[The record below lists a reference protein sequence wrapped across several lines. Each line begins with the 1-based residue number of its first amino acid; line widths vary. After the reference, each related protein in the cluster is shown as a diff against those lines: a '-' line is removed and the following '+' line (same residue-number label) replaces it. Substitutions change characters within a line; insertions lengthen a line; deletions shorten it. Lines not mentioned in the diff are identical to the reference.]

1 MILWLA
7 SYPKSGNTWVRLII
21 SQLLY
26 WDENYKKNT
35 LEYIN
40 KFGSYPKLV
49 HYLNIPEFKG
59 IKKISNKEDIVK
71 NWVTTQE
78 IINLNSKIK
87 IFKTHNSLC
96 KFQIKGVDYKF
107 TNLENTIGAIYIIRD
122 PRSLIS
128 SIHHH
133 LSLNTLEDAV
143 KMLITNSTW
152 GGLKSKPVG
161 EFLSSWEIHYL
172 SWKRFPKNFLLIKY
186 EDLIKDTNS
195 ELIKIINFLKKFI
208 KIETNEIKIKNILDT
223 TNFKY
228 LKNLEKEGKFNENAY
243 ENINKKKEFFHLGP
257 NNNWENILKNK
268 IKDEIEEKLS
278 SEMKELGYI

>member
-1 MILWLA
+1 MIIWLA
-7 SYPKSGNTWVRLII
+7 SYPKSGNTWVRSIIASLIYTNNGI
-21 SQLLY
+21 FDFSLLDKIKQFPSKIFFKDLSNNLSDFNEIAKHWITAQDFINLDNQVKFLKTHHIKCKIGQY
-26 WDENYKKNT
+26 NFTDKKNT
-35 LEYIN
+35 LA
-40 KFGSYPKLV
+40 
-49 HYLNIPEFKG
+49 
-59 IKKISNKEDIVK
+59 
-71 NWVTTQE
+71 T
-78 IINLNSKIK
+78 
-87 IFKTHNSLC
+87 
-96 KFQIKGVDYKF
+96 
-107 TNLENTIGAIYIIRD
+107 IYIVRD
-122 PRSLIS
+122 PRNLVS
-128 SIHHH
+128 SISNHYSK
-133 LSLNTLEDAV
+133 SLKDSKDFLLTPKFIAGFKKD
-143 KMLITNSTW
+143 
-152 GGLKSKPVG
+152 GGLERDSIKTLLGTWK
-161 EFLSSWEIHYL
+161 EHYKY
-172 SWKRFPKNFLLIKY
+172 WKKNNENFLLIKY

>member
-21 SQLLY
+21 GQLLY

-71 NWVTTQE
+71 NWVATQE

-133 LSLNTLEDAV
+133 LSLNTLDDAV

-152 GGLKSKPVG
+152 GGLESKPVG

-186 EDLIKDTNS
+186 EDLIKDPKHEILKLCIYLKKFFNFEYNDEKIDKIIENTSFKKLKQYENKFGFDES
-195 ELIKIINFLKKFI
+195 VDDKIINKKKNFFRLGPDNNWRSIDKKLIKII
-208 KIETNEIKIKNILDT
+208 
-223 TNFKY
+223 
-228 LKNLEKEGKFNENAY
+228 EKEF
-243 ENINKKKEFFHLGP
+243 
-257 NNNWENILKNK
+257 
-268 IKDEIEEKLS
+268 EKT
-278 SEMKELGYI
+278 MKELKYL